1 METAVFRIVQ
11 ESLTNVRKHA
21 RARSASVDVTRAGG
35 RLLVVVR
42 DDGTGFDQRTVP
54 ADRFGLEGI
63 RQRTRLFGGDLRI
76 TSAPGA
82 GTTIEVSLPVPA

>member
-35 RLLVVVR
+35 RLLVVVS

-63 RQRTRLFGGDLRI
+63 RQRTRLFGGDL
-76 TSAPGA
+76 
-82 GTTIEVSLPVPA
+82 LPETKEKLSGYVNLGWHLGS